1 MAFLQT
7 RSAAP
12 LGARLLCCKKLG
24 EGEVQGA
31 CHLQGAF
38 ITGNGLNGA
47 SNGLDEARVIRGSH
61 GLVGASGGTRLVRA
75 GEHVPSEA
83 LRGLHGHHVSAPGRA
98 RDEAR
103 GVHGLE
109 RVRDGQDRDDGTSTA
124 AHRVDDARAHLRGCQ
139 GTSRVMHED
148 NRVRIAVPEGSQASH
163 TSFIPA

>member
-12 LGARLLCCKKLG
+12 LGARLLGCEKLG

-75 GEHVPSEA
+75 GE
-83 LRGLHGHHVSAPGRA
+83 R
-98 RDEAR
+98 
-103 GVHGLE
+103 
-109 RVRDGQDRDDGTSTA
+109 
-124 AHRVDDARAHLRGCQ
+124 
-139 GTSRVMHED
+139 
-148 NRVRIAVPEGSQASH
+148 
-163 TSFIPA
+163 